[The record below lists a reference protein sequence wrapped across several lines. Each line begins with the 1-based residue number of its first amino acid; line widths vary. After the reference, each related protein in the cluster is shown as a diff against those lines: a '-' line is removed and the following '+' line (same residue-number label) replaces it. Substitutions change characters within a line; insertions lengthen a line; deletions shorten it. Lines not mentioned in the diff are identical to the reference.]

1 MENPSMINYIL
12 DQPRALRSTWE
23 IKDLYCDP
31 FKGVFKNSNI
41 KLVYFLGSGTRY
53 HASIA
58 AAEYFEKYLCVDA
71 MAMIPTQF
79 TNYERIN
86 NNGVYSKEEILV
98 VGISQSGTSVSTIN
112 AVKKA
117 NSSGYL
123 TLAITDALDSL
134 ITKETKNVVKLTCGV
149 EEIPVETRG
158 YSVTV
163 FQMFVTAI
171 EIAEEKGSISLS
183 DYEKLCK
190 EVEHF
195 LDVYPSALNDVENWY
210 IKNQAELLKMTKGHI
225 ASYGVN
231 TCTMY
236 EGVLKLYE
244 TFKKPLSAYEI
255 EELIHGPNMAFD
267 EDSYIYIVA
276 GKEKEFERI
285 PLFTNYFKSNEITEH
300 VFVISN
306 GDREYGEKDCHINV
320 DILEDLTPLIY
331 TLVFQITAARNCIA
345 IGVDTSKRPPRRRAF
360 AHVYK
365 EDEKWTAY

>member
-1 MENPSMINYIL
+1 MDKPSMINYIL
-12 DQPRALRSTWE
+12 DQPRALRATWE
-23 IKDLYCDP
+23 IRNLYCNP
-31 FKGVFKNSNI
+31 FKEVFIKNNI
-41 KLVYFLGSGTRY
+41 KLVYFLGSGTSY
-53 HASIA
+53 HASIV
-58 AAEYFEKYLCVDA
+58 AAEYFEKYVGVDA
-71 MAMIPTQF
+71 VAMIPTQF
-79 TNYERIN
+79 ANYEKIN
-86 NNGVYSKEEILV
+86 NNGVYAKEEILV

-117 NSSGYL
+117 NESGYL

-134 ITKETKNVVKLTCGV
+134 ITKETDHVVKLTCGV
-149 EEIPVETRG
+149 EEIPIETRG

-171 EIAEEKGSISLS
+171 EIAKELTKISLAE
-183 DYEKLCK
+183 YEKLTK

-195 LDVYPSALNDVENWY
+195 LDVYPQALNDVENWY
-210 IKNQAELLKMTKGHI
+210 LNNQDELLKMKKGHI
-225 ASYGVN
+225 ASYGIN

-267 EDSYIYIVA
+267 EDTYIFIVA

-285 PLFTNYFKSNEITEH
+285 PLFINYFKSNEISEH

-306 GDREYGEKDCHINV
+306 GNREYSKKDCFINV
-320 DILEDLTPLIY
+320 DILEDLSPLIY

-345 IGVDTSKRPPRRRAF
+345 AGIDTSKRPPRRRAF
-360 AHVYK
+360 AHIYK
-365 EDEKWTAY
+365 EDME